1 MDRIRVFIV
10 GGCLAAVVAVVPTH
24 PGLAAPPVQAQSV
37 AATSTLAVITTIGVG
52 GGPRGVAVDE
62 GDYTVYVTNFF
73 SGTVSVINGR
83 LGVLTD
89 DTITVGSNPE
99 GVAVDQGDDTVYVT
113 NFFSGTVSVIN
124 GRLGVL
130 TDDTITVG
138 SNPEGVAVDQ
148 GDDTVYVTNQGGT
161 VSVINGRR
169 RQAGHDLHRDAHA
182 ATAINRVPVGVA
194 PTN

>member
-113 NFFSGTVSVIN
+113 N
-124 GRLGVL
+124 
-130 TDDTITVG
+130 
-138 SNPEGVAVDQ
+138 
-148 GDDTVYVTNQGGT
+148 QGGT